1 MRLLLP
7 TMMTWF
13 AQTAGPTIDPVTQYT
28 SLGVAGLI
36 CGVLT
41 WWLLATRS
49 ENSGLRAEVR
59 ELNRLRLE
67 DRDKLLPLTADIV
80 RTLGGATVAL
90 ETKERRSLDRTLAGI
105 EEQLSDLRKKGQ
117 S

>member
-1 MRLLLP
+1 MPLLLVA
-7 TMMTWF
+7 TWL
-13 AQTAGPTIDPVTQYT
+13 AQTAGSNPSIDPATQYT

-36 CGVLT
+36 CAVLT
-41 WWLLATRS
+41 WWLLSIRS
-49 ENSGLRAEVR
+49 ENKDLRAEVR

-67 DRDKLLPLTADIV
+67 DRDKLLPLASQMVTA
-80 RTLGGATVAL
+80 LGGATVAL
-90 ETKERRSLDRTLAGI
+90 ESKERRSLDQTLAGI

>member
-1 MRLLLP
+1 MPFPLVAWL
-7 TMMTWF
+7 
-13 AQTAGPTIDPVTQYT
+13 AQTGPAIDPATQYT

-41 WWLLATRS
+41 WWLLSTRT
-49 ENSGLRAEVR
+49 ELKEARAEVR

-67 DRDKLLPLTADIV
+67 DRDKLLPLAGQMVTA
-80 RTLGGATVAL
+80 LGGATVAL

-105 EEQLSDLRKKGQ
+105 QEQLSDLRKKGQ